1 MFWRKCHQ
9 RCLHG
14 PQTHCLL
21 KRQRLSVHWCISNKL
36 SWNECG
42 MNHNNNLGDGH
53 SLCSSDVSRSG
64 TTTRLMSL
72 ISVFHTLAAAAWQ
85 CFVHRLCFWKGIFF
99 FFFLLTIPDRF
110 DHFIAFGL
118 LCCRKFLE
126 LILIKCLHELKPV
139 QLTWMNI
146 LGYNDVWF
154 LTFNYDQE
162 HVKSLY
168 YNEISFLK
176 LKTLPKF

>member
-21 KRQRLSVHWCISNKL
+21 KRQRLSVHWCISNRL

-85 CFVHRLCFWKGIFF
+85 CFVHRLCFWKEKGIFF
-99 FFFLLTIPDRF
+99 FFFVVDHPWQVWPFHCFWPTLLQEVLGINF
-110 DHFIAFGL
+110 DQMSPWTQTSSADLNEHFRIQ
-118 LCCRKFLE
+118 RRM
-126 LILIKCLHELKPV
+126 ISDV
-139 QLTWMNI
+139 QLWSRTC
-146 LGYNDVWF
+146 
-154 LTFNYDQE
+154 
-162 HVKSLY
+162 
-168 YNEISFLK
+168 EITVL
-176 LKTLPKF
+176 